1 MNQRNSDIGDIRD
14 QESAEK
20 IISALFLVAAISSF
34 IIFFFI
40 RDLHARANLSLAR
53 MKNLDSWS
61 VIRDFTGKKPVI
73 TLDLPERVTEKE
85 IKTRVSIAEK
95 TVKITIPGLDA
106 GYPRDYSMT
115 GKIDRIR
122 DIKYSFGKRSGTF
135 TFYLSTAM
143 EPRINIKGK
152 KAEINFY
159 EPRSLYR
166 RIILLDAGLGGEEK
180 GVSFDGTN
188 EADVNLSI
196 MKEVKKILDDK
207 LPDDVKIYTTRNSNE
222 TVSDAKRL
230 TLVGDS
236 ECDTFISVRMN
247 STSSGRTSTMN
258 GAAVLYLSTNEK
270 SHSLADMIRSSLV
283 QETGAG
289 NRGLIPGDSDPFMEH
304 LGVPSVIVKP
314 GYVTNIEER
323 NKFTKSDYRKKTAK
337 AIADAVINYI
347 EGDQQ

>member
-1 MNQRNSDIGDIRD
+1 MRD

-20 IISALFLVAAISSF
+20 IISLLFLMAAVSLF
-34 IIFFFI
+34 IVFFLV

-61 VIRDFTGKKPVI
+61 IIKDFTGKKPVI
-73 TLDLPERVTEKE
+73 TLDLPEEISEKD
-85 IKTRVSIAEK
+85 IKTRISIAEK

-106 GYPRDYSMT
+106 GYPRDYAMT
-115 GKIDRIR
+115 GKIDRVR
-122 DIKYSFGKRSGTF
+122 DIKYSFGKKSGTF
-135 TFYLSTAM
+135 TFYLGTAM
-143 EPRINIKGK
+143 EPRISVKGK
-152 KAEINFY
+152 KARIRFY

-196 MKEVKKILDDK
+196 AKKVKEILDEE
-207 LPDDVKIYTTRNSNE
+207 LPDDVKIYMTRSGDE
-222 TVSDAKRL
+222 TISDARRL
-230 TLVGDS
+230 TLVTDS
-236 ECDTFISVRMN
+236 ECDTFISVMMN
-247 STSSGRTSTMN
+247 STSSGRTSSMN

-270 SHSLADMIRSSLV
+270 SHFLAEMIRSSLV

-323 NKFTKSDYRKKTAK
+323 KKFSSSDYRDKAAK
-337 AIADAVINYI
+337 AIAEAVINYI